1 MREKESVQGKGGKGV
16 QFLIIPIPTAIFAAD
31 TGASGTLLTGPSCSS
46 CPKGLGDEEGVYM
59 NKECPL
65 PEPGMNPAALRQR
78 SWASLPELCQSG
90 ARKRS
95 ALSLPPWDLGI
106 PGTMKRRWLP
116 SSQLLHSP
124 LQTPLDQEAGY
135 WCQEKGTTL
144 VEFFFKTQPGICL

>member
-31 TGASGTLLTGPSCSS
+31 TGASGTLLTGSICSS

-65 PEPGMNPAALRQR
+65 PEPGMRPIALLQR
-78 SWASLPELCQSG
+78 SWASLSELCQSG
-90 ARKRS
+90 ARKHR
-95 ALSLPPWDLGI
+95 ALSLPPQDLGI
-106 PGTMKRRWLP
+106 PGMTKRRWLP
-116 SSQLLHSP
+116 SFQLLHSP
-124 LQTPLDQEAGY
+124 LETPLDQEAGY

-144 VEFFFKTQPGICL
+144 VGFFKTRPGICL